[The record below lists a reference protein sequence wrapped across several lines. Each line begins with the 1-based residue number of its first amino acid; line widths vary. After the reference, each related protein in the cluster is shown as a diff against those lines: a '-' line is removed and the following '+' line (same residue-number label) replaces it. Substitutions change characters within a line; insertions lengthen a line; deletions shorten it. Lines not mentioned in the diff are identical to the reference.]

1 MVNKDWPSL
10 VAKEA
15 DRWVLLK
22 SVVESREHVVIGR
35 PCQVGKNVTGE
46 LEPCHSPGLILTL
59 VRGTFSNAWSC
70 YWLAGRS
77 QKHYCTSL
85 WDKDSPL
92 LPQPESTTK
101 HP

>member
-22 SVVESREHVVIGR
+22 SVVESREHVGIGR

-46 LEPCHSPGLILTL
+46 L
-59 VRGTFSNAWSC
+59 A
-70 YWLAGRS
+70 
-77 QKHYCTSL
+77 SL
-85 WDKDSPL
+85 WNHVTHLD
-92 LPQPESTTK
+92 
-101 HP
+101 